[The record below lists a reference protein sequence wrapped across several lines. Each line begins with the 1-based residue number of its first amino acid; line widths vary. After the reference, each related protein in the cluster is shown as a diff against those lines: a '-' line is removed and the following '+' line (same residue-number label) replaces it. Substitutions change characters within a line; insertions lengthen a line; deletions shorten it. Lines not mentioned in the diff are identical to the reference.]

1 MRDILDKHFLQ
12 VFGVF
17 LVLLAVAFDSM
28 FFFVNYP
35 ERNHDTI
42 TMVAGA
48 VNANMI
54 TGVLAFFYGSS
65 KGSKDAA
72 DRLNQLKNESGAG
85 A

>member
-1 MRDILDKHFLQ
+1 MKDVLDKHFLQ
-12 VFGVF
+12 AFGVF
-17 LVLLAVAFDSM
+17 LVLLAVAFDSL
-28 FFFVNYP
+28 FFFIQYP

-42 TMVAGA
+42 TMIAGA

-72 DRLNQLKNESGAG
+72 ERLNKINNGESTP
-85 A
+85 

>member
-1 MRDILDKHFLQ
+1 MKDILGKHFLQ
-12 VFGVF
+12 AFGVM
-17 LVLLAVAFDSM
+17 LVLLAITFDSC

-54 TGVLAFFYGSS
+54 TGVIMFFYGSS
-65 KGSKDAA
+65 KGSKDAN
-72 DRLNQLKNESGAG
+72 DKLQEISDKKI
-85 A
+85 